1 MASVF
6 QPFQD
11 VLGELGRD
19 LMRSDLGR
27 DFLVRPLGMAGGAV
41 GNLTSHAVGQMVS
54 RIRLDVD
61 EDDTAYTIRAE
72 LPGARK
78 EDIQVSVEGA
88 QVSLAAEI
96 PAATHD
102 GSGQRPLYRERTYGH
117 VSRSFTLPQE
127 VDSQAAAAQYRDGV
141 LTLVLPKKAAN
152 SGRRVPIG

>member
-27 DFLVRPLGMAGGAV
+27 DFLVRPLGMAGSAA
-41 GNLTSHAVGQMVS
+41 GNLAGQVVS

-72 LPGARK
+72 IPGARK

-88 QVSLAAEI
+88 QVSLSAEI

-102 GSGQRPLYRERTYGH
+102 GAGQHALYRERTYGR
-117 VSRSFTLPQE
+117 VSRSFALPQE
-127 VDSQAAAAQYRDGV
+127 VDSQAAAGQYRDGV
-141 LTLVLPKKAAN
+141 LTLVLPKKAAS

>member
-1 MASVF
+1 
-6 QPFQD
+6 
-11 VLGELGRD
+11 
-19 LMRSDLGR
+19 
-27 DFLVRPLGMAGGAV
+27 
-41 GNLTSHAVGQMVS
+41 MVS